1 MSQVYFKRGTY
12 QEFLTQPQ
20 KVLDGIKK
28 SGFLKDI
35 KKDEHIGLK
44 VHFGEKGN
52 KSYIN
57 PDFLSPLARFLK
69 KRGARS
75 FLFDTNTLYRGER
88 TNTIDHI
95 KIAYKHGF
103 GKLDIPIIIGDGI
116 RGTDYL
122 KVKRSLRHF
131 NEFYLAQILKDIDF
145 MLVLSHF
152 TGHMLTG
159 FGASIKNMGMGCAAR
174 RGKLAQHCVVS
185 PRIKKEQC
193 IKCGM
198 CAKYCPVDAISE
210 RKDAFSIDEEKCIGC
225 AQCISVCP
233 VGAVRIQWSE
243 SYDELSEKV
252 VEYAYTATRKVKC
265 AYVNFCI
272 YITGECDCMNKEKHG
287 VAKDL
292 GILFSWDPVSVDKA
306 SIDLLLQSEGRDVL
320 KEVHPKVNYLHH
332 LNYAQEIGL
341 GELDYKLVEI

>member
-1 MSQVYFKRGTY
+1 
-12 QEFLTQPQ
+12 
-20 KVLDGIKK
+20 
-28 SGFLKDI
+28 
-35 KKDEHIGLK
+35 
-44 VHFGEKGN
+44 
-52 KSYIN
+52 
-57 PDFLSPLARFLK
+57 
-69 KRGARS
+69 
-75 FLFDTNTLYRGER
+75 
-88 TNTIDHI
+88 
-95 KIAYKHGF
+95 
-103 GKLDIPIIIGDGI
+103 
-116 RGTDYL
+116 
-122 KVKRSLRHF
+122 
-131 NEFYLAQILKDIDF
+131 
-145 MLVLSHF
+145 
-152 TGHMLTG
+152 
-159 FGASIKNMGMGCAAR
+159 MGCAAR

-185 PRIKKEQC
+185 PRIKEEQC

-198 CAKYCPVDAISE
+198 CARYCPVDAISE
-210 RKDAFSIDEEKCIGC
+210 RKDAFFIDEEKCIGC

-332 LNYAQEIGL
+332 LHYAQEIGL